1 MSPRKPR
8 NLQADTTDAIVDLL
22 LKQVGD
28 PKELLQPDGLLKT
41 LMGRVVERC
50 LESEL
55 TEHLG
60 YEKGQ
65 EPVAENTRN
74 GSTNKTLKT
83 TVGDVEVEVPRDRE
97 GTFQPQLVKKYQRR
111 MESFDDRIL
120 GLYARGMSVR
130 DIQDYFKE
138 AYGAEVSPSLISR
151 VTDDVLADVE
161 EWRNRRLD
169 AVYPI
174 LYLDGMVLKIR
185 ENGHVINRII
195 YIALGIDKRGLKDVL
210 GIWLADNE
218 GAKFWLQVLTDLK
231 NRGVEDIL
239 IACCDGLKGF
249 PQAIEAAF
257 PRVLVQTCIVH
268 MVRNSL
274 AFVGYQDRKEV
285 GAALKAIY
293 TADTLEQAKGALDA
307 FEASHGKRFPIIV
320 KSWRQNWDIIC
331 PFFRFPN
338 DIRRVIYTTNPIEAV
353 NRQLRKV
360 LKTKGA
366 LPSTDAAM
374 KLIWLTLGRAKTS
387 WTNSV
392 PRWDLALQQFA
403 IHFDNRLTL

>member
-1 MSPRKPR
+1 M
-8 NLQADTTDAIVDLL
+8 
-22 LKQVGD
+22 
-28 PKELLQPDGLLKT
+28 
-41 LMGRVVERC
+41 
-50 LESEL
+50 
-55 TEHLG
+55 
-60 YEKGQ
+60 
-65 EPVAENTRN
+65 
-74 GSTNKTLKT
+74 
-83 TVGDVEVEVPRDRE
+83 
-97 GTFQPQLVKKYQRR
+97 
-111 MESFDDRIL
+111 
-120 GLYARGMSVR
+120 
-130 DIQDYFKE
+130 
-138 AYGAEVSPSLISR
+138 
-151 VTDDVLADVE
+151 
-161 EWRNRRLD
+161 
-169 AVYPI
+169 
-174 LYLDGMVLKIR
+174 
-185 ENGHVINRII
+185 
-195 YIALGIDKRGLKDVL
+195 
-210 GIWLADNE
+210 
-218 GAKFWLQVLTDLK
+218 
-231 NRGVEDIL
+231 
-239 IACCDGLKGF
+239 
-249 PQAIEAAF
+249 
-257 PRVLVQTCIVH
+257 
-268 MVRNSL
+268 RNSL

-331 PFFRFPN
+331 PFFRFPK

>member
-83 TVGDVEVEVPRDRE
+83 TVGDVEVEVPRDRD

-249 PQAIEAAF
+249 PQAIEAPSPGSWCRPASSTWCATHW
-257 PRVLVQTCIVH
+257 PLWATRT
-268 MVRNSL
+268 
-274 AFVGYQDRKEV
+274 ARKS
-285 GAALKAIY
+285 A
-293 TADTLEQAKGALDA
+293 
-307 FEASHGKRFPIIV
+307 RP
-320 KSWRQNWDIIC
+320 
-331 PFFRFPN
+331 
-338 DIRRVIYTTNPIEAV
+338 
-353 NRQLRKV
+353 
-360 LKTKGA
+360 
-366 LPSTDAAM
+366 
-374 KLIWLTLGRAKTS
+374 
-387 WTNSV
+387 
-392 PRWDLALQQFA
+392 
-403 IHFDNRLTL
+403 